1 MPYEKRLRIYSV
13 RMKVVPRL
21 ILTFVPAPGTGDDVA
36 RIERTFAAREIAE
49 EKDG

>member
-13 RMKVVPRL
+13 WMKVVPRL
-21 ILTFVPAPGTGDDVA
+21 ILTLVPASGAGDDVA
-36 RIERTFAAREIAE
+36 GIERAFAVRKIAE